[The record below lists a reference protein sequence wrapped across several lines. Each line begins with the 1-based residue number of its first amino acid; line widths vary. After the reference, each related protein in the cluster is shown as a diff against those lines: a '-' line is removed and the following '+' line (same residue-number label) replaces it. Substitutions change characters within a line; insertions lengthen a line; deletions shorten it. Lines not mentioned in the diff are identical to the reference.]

1 MNSASKGKLIAAGL
15 IGNVLEWYDFAI
27 YGYFAAAIGRHFFPS
42 EDPVAQL
49 LSAFAV
55 FALGYLVRPIGGAL
69 IGHIGDTY
77 GRRMALTVSVVAMA
91 VPTFLM
97 GILPGYDR
105 LGLAAP
111 VILVILRMIQGL
123 SVGGEYTSSMVFLV
137 EHASE
142 GRRGFMGAV
151 TCSGTTIGILLG
163 SGIGAA
169 TAALMTPETLE
180 AWGWRIPFL
189 LGIIVGIAGFVLR
202 RHVTDNTP
210 TERGERSPFVE
221 TVREHWR
228 LVVRLAGLS
237 MFNGVVFYVMFVYA
251 ASWIQ
256 TADGIAPAHALAIN
270 TLSMS
275 LLLPALLISG
285 WASDRV
291 GRKPVLLLA
300 AILTVIAAL
309 PLFWVMYH
317 PTPALIFVGQT
328 GFGVLIGMY
337 SGAQATAM
345 VELAPSR
352 IRCTAV
358 ALGYNVCLGVFG
370 GLSPLVATWLVERT
384 ADQFAPAYL
393 IMAAAVVSFVAAL
406 GMPETYRKPLT

>member
-1 MNSASKGKLIAAGL
+1 MQSASKGKLIAASL

-42 EDPVAQL
+42 EDSVAQL

-77 GRRMALTVSVVAMA
+77 GRRAALTISVTAMA

-97 GILPGYDR
+97 GLLPGYDR

-137 EHASE
+137 EHAAA
-142 GRRGFMGAV
+142 GRRGFMGAI
-151 TCSGTTIGILLG
+151 TCCGTTIGILLG
-163 SGIGAA
+163 SGVGAA

-210 TERGERSPFVE
+210 AERGERSPFVE

-237 MFNGVVFYVMFVYA
+237 MFNGVVFYIMFVYA

-275 LLLPALLISG
+275 VLLPALLVSG
-285 WASDRV
+285 WTSDRF
-291 GRKPVLLLA
+291 GRKPVLLLS
-300 AILTVIAAL
+300 AILTAFAAL
-309 PLFWVMYH
+309 PLFWVMH
-317 PTPALIFVGQT
+317 HSTPALILLGQS
-328 GFGVLIGMY
+328 GFGLMVGLY
-337 SGAQATAM
+337 CGAQATAM

-384 ADQFAPAYL
+384 DDQLAPAYL
-393 IMAAAVVSFVAAL
+393 IIAAAIVSFVAAL
-406 GMPETYRKPLT
+406 GMPETYRKPLA

>member
-77 GRRMALTVSVVAMA
+77 GRRTALTVSVVAMA

-151 TCSGTTIGILLG
+151 TCCGTTIGILLG

-275 LLLPALLISG
+275 LLLPALLVSG
-285 WASDRV
+285 WLSDRV

-384 ADQFAPAYL
+384 ADQLAPAYL

>member
-1 MNSASKGKLIAAGL
+1 MNSASKAKLIAAGL

-77 GRRMALTVSVVAMA
+77 GRRTALTVSVVAMA

-151 TCSGTTIGILLG
+151 TCCGTTIGILLG

-189 LGIIVGIAGFVLR
+189 LGIVVGIAGFVLR
-202 RHVTDNTP
+202 RHVD
-210 TERGERSPFVE
+210 RQ
-221 TVREHWR
+221 H
-228 LVVRLAGLS
+228 
-237 MFNGVVFYVMFVYA
+237 
-251 ASWIQ
+251 
-256 TADGIAPAHALAIN
+256 ADGARRTQPHRR
-270 TLSMS
+270 
-275 LLLPALLISG
+275 
-285 WASDRV
+285 D
-291 GRKPVLLLA
+291 
-300 AILTVIAAL
+300 
-309 PLFWVMYH
+309 
-317 PTPALIFVGQT
+317 
-328 GFGVLIGMY
+328 
-337 SGAQATAM
+337 GA
-345 VELAPSR
+345 
-352 IRCTAV
+352 
-358 ALGYNVCLGVFG
+358 
-370 GLSPLVATWLVERT
+370 
-384 ADQFAPAYL
+384 
-393 IMAAAVVSFVAAL
+393 
-406 GMPETYRKPLT
+406 